1 MSDKI
6 TAKSKI
12 LKFLCDAAARGY
24 DWQVPR
30 EISKGIEFVNEC
42 ACSARCR
49 ELVKFGKLDRR
60 QREGSKEVEF
70 RLLGRDGFCS
80 HGRDSKAL
88 SPEKAESEAADLRI
102 KLPTAKE
109 LEAAVEG
116 QAEMLKSAWQRNAEN
131 LAELMN
137 AESALSTAKEEGRRE
152 MAREVL
158 ATFPNSIHDCPTL
171 KKWLED
177 QAKGGA

>member
-12 LKFLCDAAARGY
+12 LKFLYDAAARGY

-60 QREGSKEVEF
+60 QRKGSKEVEF
-70 RLLGRDGFCS
+70 RLLVRD
-80 HGRDSKAL
+80 A
-88 SPEKAESEAADLRI
+88 RI
-102 KLPTAKE
+102 
-109 LEAAVEG
+109 
-116 QAEMLKSAWQRNAEN
+116 
-131 LAELMN
+131 
-137 AESALSTAKEEGRRE
+137 RR
-152 MAREVL
+152 
-158 ATFPNSIHDCPTL
+158 P
-171 KKWLED
+171 
-177 QAKGGA
+177 

>member
-1 MSDKI
+1 MIKKI

-12 LKFLCDAAARGY
+12 LKFLYDAAVRGC

-70 RLLGRDGFCS
+70 RILGG
-80 HGRDSKAL
+80 
-88 SPEKAESEAADLRI
+88 
-102 KLPTAKE
+102 
-109 LEAAVEG
+109 EG
-116 QAEMLKSAWQRNAEN
+116 A
-131 LAELMN
+131 
-137 AESALSTAKEEGRRE
+137 
-152 MAREVL
+152 
-158 ATFPNSIHDCPTL
+158 
-171 KKWLED
+171 
-177 QAKGGA
+177 

>member
-12 LKFLCDAAARGY
+12 LKFLYDAAARGY

-102 KLPTAKE
+102 KLPTAAD
-109 LEAAVEG
+109 LGA
-116 QAEMLKSAWQRNAEN
+116 MQRNAEN

-177 QAKGGA
+177 QAKGGAL